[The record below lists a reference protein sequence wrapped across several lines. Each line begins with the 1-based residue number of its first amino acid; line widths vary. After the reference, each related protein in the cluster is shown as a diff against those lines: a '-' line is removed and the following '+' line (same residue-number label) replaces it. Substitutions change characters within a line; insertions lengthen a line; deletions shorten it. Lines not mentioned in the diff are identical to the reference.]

1 MECLVEDLK
10 AAGQN
15 AGGEREELEV
25 ELHNTRCE
33 IGAKEA
39 ALNDLLPRWEEQRNL
54 ESSEKRKY
62 DEASSRLNTLFA
74 KQGRVSKFRTKVERD
89 NYLRSE
95 ITSMSSYQAGQAGA
109 LGATKADLEKA
120 RRSELELRNQMT
132 EVQEKIEEGR
142 RRAKELSEEIS
153 ALKEQQME
161 KIEKRKDLWR
171 EDTKLDSLVKR
182 ASDELRTA
190 ERALAG
196 MMDKVCCFRIYSA
209 NVSYFE

>member
-1 MECLVEDLK
+1 
-10 AAGQN
+10 
-15 AGGEREELEV
+15 
-25 ELHNTRCE
+25 
-33 IGAKEA
+33 
-39 ALNDLLPRWEEQRNL
+39 
-54 ESSEKRKY
+54 
-62 DEASSRLNTLFA
+62 
-74 KQGRVSKFRTKVERD
+74 
-89 NYLRSE
+89 
-95 ITSMSSYQAGQAGA
+95 MSSYQAGQAGA

-161 KIEKRKDLWR
+161 KMEKRKNLWR

-196 MMDKVCCFRIYSA
+196 MMDKVCCFRIYST